1 MLLTGLAFITLFEEL
16 INFMNKI
23 NEIKEKNKIFE
34 ELLILWTEIFEI
46 FKSEI
51 EGLKNKSV
59 LDLVTK
65 ITFMIIIIWKS
76 EKYKILSYNK
86 KINLLNMNYNKS
98 N

>member
-16 INFMNKI
+16 INFMNKT

-34 ELLILWTEIFEI
+34 ELLISWTEIFEI

-51 EGLKNKSV
+51 EGLKNESV

-65 ITFMIIIIWKS
+65 ITFMIIIWKS

>member
-34 ELLILWTEIFEI
+34 ELLISWTEIFEI

-51 EGLKNKSV
+51 EGLKNESV

-65 ITFMIIIIWKS
+65 ITFMIIIWKS

>member
-34 ELLILWTEIFEI
+34 ELLISWTEIFEI

-51 EGLKNKSV
+51 DGLKNKSV

-65 ITFMIIIIWKS
+65 ITFMIIIWKS